1 MDISTDN
8 LTRISRSSWEDV
20 RGANTGSGGGS
31 VGANSFLTSPS
42 VINLSLVR
50 SSNNVSEDRSLGA
63 SSVSDILPD
72 NAVDKIDGLMVVG
85 EDWSI
90 IEIGELHKFQR
101 VCQRIFQRVI
111 NYAVVLID
119 GLVKVKQFPKVH
131 DRKISYFKGLE
142 EILNP
147 CDRIYE
153 MDFIMIDN
161 CEMSMLWPSR
171 SNRTVVGT
179 GEYSVW
185 GFQQVFQPN
194 KVLFTFI
201 YFLLPEIRYN
211 LMVSAVHD
219 IIRKTVVLTS
229 SKSSVDMKMRT
240 DKHIVIYEKDWMDLA
255 PLVADRLNN
264 LTSLEQELLPDCR
277 KTFFLVKKVG
287 NLTYDI

>member
-1 MDISTDN
+1 MNI
-8 LTRISRSSWEDV
+8 
-20 RGANTGSGGGS
+20 
-31 VGANSFLTSPS
+31 
-42 VINLSLVR
+42 
-50 SSNNVSEDRSLGA
+50 
-63 SSVSDILPD
+63 
-72 NAVDKIDGLMVVG
+72 
-85 EDWSI
+85 
-90 IEIGELHKFQR
+90 Q
-101 VCQRIFQRVI
+101 
-111 NYAVVLID
+111 
-119 GLVKVKQFPKVH
+119 
-131 DRKISYFKGLE
+131 
-142 EILNP
+142 
-147 CDRIYE
+147 
-153 MDFIMIDN
+153 
-161 CEMSMLWPSR
+161 
-171 SNRTVVGT
+171 
-179 GEYSVW
+179 W
-185 GFQQVFQPN
+185 GFQQIFQPN

>member
-119 GLVKVKQFPKVH
+119 GLVQVKQFPKVH

-287 NLTYDI
+287 NLTFDI